1 MFSYLPP
8 ETWVTRIIRYGA
20 TAHYNGWLKLVQ
32 ELEAKG

>member
-1 MFSYLPP
+1 MFSYLPR
-8 ETWVTRIIRYGA
+8 ETYARTIRLVWA